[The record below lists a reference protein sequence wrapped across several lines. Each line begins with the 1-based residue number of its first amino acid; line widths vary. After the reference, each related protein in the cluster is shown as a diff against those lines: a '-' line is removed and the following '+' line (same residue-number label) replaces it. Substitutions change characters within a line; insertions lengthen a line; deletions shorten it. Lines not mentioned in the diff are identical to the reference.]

1 MTGFQKGTLFFL
13 RIATGW
19 LFFYA
24 GYVQLITE
32 KWSAEGYLK
41 GAKNFQELYFWL
53 LRPDVLPI
61 ISQVNK
67 WALIL
72 LGVSLIAGVF
82 VRLSSYLGIV
92 LMFLYYFVLPFP
104 AQSTHGL
111 VVDEHI
117 IYIGVL
123 GVLAALR
130 AGRFLG
136 MDALLRT
143 RFG

>member
-1 MTGFQKGTLFFL
+1 M
-13 RIATGW
+13 GW

-24 GYVQLITE
+24 GYVQLMAE
-32 KWSAEGYLK
+32 KWSAEGYIK
-41 GAKNFQELYFWL
+41 SAKNFQELYFWL
-53 LRPDVLPI
+53 LRPEILPI

-72 LGVSLIAGVF
+72 LGVSLIFGVF
-82 VRLSSYLGIV
+82 VRLSSYLGVV
-92 LMFLYYFVLPFP
+92 LMLLYYFVLPFP

-123 GVLAALR
+123 VVLAALR
-130 AGRFLG
+130 AGRFMG
-136 MDALLRT
+136 IDSLLRT

>member
-1 MTGFQKGTLFFL
+1 MFL
-13 RIATGW
+13 RLAMGW

-24 GYVQLITE
+24 GYVQLMAE
-32 KWSAEGYLK
+32 KWSAGGYLK
-41 GAKNFQELYFWL
+41 GAQNFQELYLWL
-53 LRPDVLPI
+53 VRPEVLPI

-72 LGVSLIAGVF
+72 LGVSLIVGAF

-92 LMFLYYFVLPFP
+92 LMLLYYFVLPFP

-123 GVLAALR
+123 AVLAGLR
-130 AGRFLG
+130 AGRFMG
-136 MDALLRT
+136 MDSLLRT

>member
-1 MTGFQKGTLFFL
+1 MTGFQKGALFFL
-13 RIATGW
+13 RIVMGW

-24 GYVQLITE
+24 GYVQLVAE
-32 KWSAEGYLK
+32 KWSAGGYIK
-41 GAKNFQELYFWL
+41 GAQNFKGLYLWL

-72 LGVSLIAGVF
+72 LGVSLIVGAF
-82 VRLSSYLGIV
+82 IRLSASLGVV
-92 LMFLYYFVLPFP
+92 LMFLYYFALPFP
-104 AQSTHGL
+104 AQSSHGL
-111 VVDEHI
+111 IVDEHI

-123 GVLAALR
+123 VVLAALR
-130 AGRFLG
+130 AGRVLG

>member
-1 MTGFQKGTLFFL
+1 MTGFQKGAMLFL
-13 RIATGW
+13 RLAMGW

-24 GYVQLITE
+24 GYVQLIAE

-53 LRPDVLPI
+53 LRPEILPI

-72 LGVSLIAGVF
+72 LGVSLIFGAF
-82 VRLSSYLGIV
+82 VRLSAYFGIV
-92 LMFLYYFVLPFP
+92 LMLLYYFVLPFP

-117 IYIGVL
+117 IYVGVL
-123 GVLAALR
+123 AVLAALR
-130 AGRFLG
+130 AGRFIG
-136 MDALLRT
+136 MDSLLRT

>member
-1 MTGFQKGTLFFL
+1 MTGFQKGSLFFL
-13 RIATGW
+13 RIISGW

-24 GYVQLITE
+24 GYVQLMTE
-32 KWSAEGYLK
+32 KWSAGGYLK
-41 GAKNFQELYFWL
+41 GAQNFKELYLWL

-61 ISQVNK
+61 ISQINK
-67 WALIL
+67 WALIF
-72 LGVSLIAGVF
+72 LGLSLIVGAF

-92 LMFLYYFVLPFP
+92 LMLLYYFALPFP

-123 GVLAALR
+123 AALAAFR
-130 AGRFLG
+130 AGRFFG